1 MLMNH
6 FFKINFANALIFRT
20 TYVCPLLHN
29 WILISF
35 GTDSD
40 SLLLSILTHSI
51 FAMAG
56 ITYFYDGT

>member
-1 MLMNH
+1 MTD
-6 FFKINFANALIFRT
+6 FWFAFASNA
-20 TYVCPLLHN
+20 YEP
-29 WILISF
+29 SF

-56 ITYFYDGT
+56 ITYF